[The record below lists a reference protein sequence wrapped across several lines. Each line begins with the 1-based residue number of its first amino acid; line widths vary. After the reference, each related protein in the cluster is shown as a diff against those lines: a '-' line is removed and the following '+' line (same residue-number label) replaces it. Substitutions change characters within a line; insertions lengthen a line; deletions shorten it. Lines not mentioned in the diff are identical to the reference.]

1 VSLQPI
7 SATDLSKQHR
17 TCHPGTTPTKERS
30 MTTNP
35 PDDAGTSSPPALAEV
50 LHHPQRPINL
60 LAGTAGHFVEWFDW
74 YIYGLLAAVFAPQIF
89 PSHSSFASLIA
100 ALLTYAIGF
109 VVRPFSGIIVS
120 PLADRYGR
128 RVILTLSVSGMAI
141 GSLIIGL
148 TPGYATI
155 GYAAPILFVVAR
167 ILQGISAGSEQQSAI
182 SFMVEHA
189 PPHRRGLFGS
199 FSNMASG
206 LATLAATGFAA
217 ALTASLSS
225 DELASYGWRIPF
237 IVGGILGAIGLI
249 IRSRADETSEFEAS
263 SLVDQKSAPA
273 RLLALLREHPK
284 ALLQTAALS
293 APAVAYY
300 TWATFLPTYAQL
312 TSGRGKA
319 STLTGSVIG
328 LVLLVIVVP
337 VCGAL
342 SDKLGRRKIF
352 PIIGAIGMVVL
363 FYPLLLLLNRP
374 GFGIYVLVA
383 ASGWLVLGV
392 WQAVYPTIQA
402 ELFPASVRVS
412 GIGFSHQLVIAIFGG
427 TAPLIAA
434 AFVGAGHPRY
444 VALYMIAIIAVCLAV
459 YFTLPETGSKT
470 LRATV
475 ALQDPEVVEG
485 EQEEATVGDRAS

>member
-1 VSLQPI
+1 
-7 SATDLSKQHR
+7 
-17 TCHPGTTPTKERS
+17 
-30 MTTNP
+30 MTTNS
-35 PDDAGTSSPPALAEV
+35 PDAFGTSSPPELTEIV
-50 LHHPQRPINL
+50 LNHPRRPVNMV
-60 LAGTAGHFVEWFDW
+60 AGTIGHFVEWYDW

-89 PSHSSFASLIA
+89 PSDSPFASLIA

-128 RVILTLSVSGMAI
+128 RVILTLSVSGMA
-141 GSLIIGL
+141 L
-148 TPGYATI
+148 TPSYATI

-206 LATLAATGFAA
+206 LATLAATGAA
-217 ALTASLSS
+217 AAITTSLAP
-225 DELASYGWRIPF
+225 DQLAAWGWRIPF
-237 IVGGILGAIGLI
+237 IVGGLFGVVGLVL
-249 IRSRADETSEFEAS
+249 RARADETQEFEAS
-263 SLVDQKSAPA
+263 SLVDHKSAPA

-284 ALLQTAALS
+284 ALVQTAALS

-312 TSGRGKA
+312 TTGRDKG
-319 STLTGSVIG
+319 STLIGSVIG
-328 LVLLVIVVP
+328 ITLLVIIVP
-337 VCGAL
+337 ICGAL
-342 SDKLGRRKIF
+342 SDRLGRRKIF

-363 FYPLLLLLNRP
+363 FYPLLLILERP
-374 GFGIYVLVA
+374 GFWVYVVVA
-383 ASGWLVLGV
+383 ASGWVVLGI

-470 LRATV
+470 VRATV
-475 ALQDPEVVEG
+475 ALEDAEVVEG
-485 EQEEATVGDRAS
+485 ELEEATMGDRTGHSRS

>member
-1 VSLQPI
+1 MTNSSDTFGAP
-7 SATDLSKQHR
+7 SPSGRPEGPDRQHR
-17 TCHPGTTPTKERS
+17 RINMWSGTIG
-30 MTTNP
+30 N
-35 PDDAGTSSPPALAEV
+35 
-50 LHHPQRPINL
+50 
-60 LAGTAGHFVEWFDW
+60 FVEWYDW
-74 YIYGLLAAVFAPQIF
+74 YIYGLLAAIFAGQIF
-89 PSHSSFASLIA
+89 PSESEIASLIA
-100 ALLTYAIGF
+100 AFVTYAIGF
-109 VVRPFSGIIVS
+109 IVRPASGIIIS

-128 RVILTLSVSGMAI
+128 RVTLYLSISGMAL

-148 TPGYATI
+148 TPGFATI
-155 GYAAPILFVVAR
+155 GYAAPILFLVAR
-167 ILQGISAGSEQQSAI
+167 ILQGVSAGSEAQSAI

-189 PPHRRGLFGS
+189 PPNRRGLFGS

-206 LATLAATGFAA
+206 LATLAATGAA
-217 ALTASLSS
+217 AIVTSTFTP
-225 DELASYGWRIPF
+225 DELAAWGWRIPF
-237 IVGGILGAIGLI
+237 VVGGILGVVGLVL
-249 IRSRADETSEFEAS
+249 RARAEETSEFEAS
-263 SLVDQKSAPA
+263 SLVDKKSAPA
-273 RLLALLREHPK
+273 RLLALLREHPM

-312 TSGRGKA
+312 TTGRDKA

-328 LVLLVIVVP
+328 LILLVTIVP
-337 VCGAL
+337 ICGAL
-342 SDKLGRRKIF
+342 SDRLGRRKIF
-352 PIIGAIGMVVL
+352 PIVGAIGMVVL

-374 GFGIYVLVA
+374 GFWVYVAVA
-383 ASGWLVLGV
+383 ASGWVVLGI

-434 AFVGAGHPRY
+434 AFVGAGHPTWVAIY
-444 VALYMIAIIAVCLAV
+444 MIVIVALCLIV

-475 ALQDPEVVEG
+475 ALDDPEVVEG
-485 EQEEATVGDRAS
+485 ELEEASALSGKR

>member
-1 VSLQPI
+1 MV
-7 SATDLSKQHR
+7 
-17 TCHPGTTPTKERS
+17 
-30 MTTNP
+30 
-35 PDDAGTSSPPALAEV
+35 AGT
-50 LHHPQRPINL
+50 I
-60 LAGTAGHFVEWFDW
+60 GHFVEWYDW
-74 YIYGLLAAVFAPQIF
+74 YIYGLLAAVFAGQIF
-89 PSHSSFASLIA
+89 PSHSPFASLIA

-109 VVRPFSGIIVS
+109 VVRPFSGIIIS

-128 RVILTLSVSGMAI
+128 RVTLTLSISGMAL
-141 GSLIIGL
+141 GSLIIAL
-148 TPGYATI
+148 TPGYNTI

-206 LATLAATGFAA
+206 LATLAATGSAAIVTAAFAPA
-217 ALTASLSS
+217 T
-225 DELASYGWRIPF
+225 LATWGWRIPF
-237 IVGGILGAIGLI
+237 LVGGILGLVGLVL
-249 IRSRADETSEFEAS
+249 RARADETIEFEAQAV
-263 SLVDQKSAPA
+263 VDKKSAPA
-273 RLLALLREHPK
+273 RLWALLREHPK

-312 TSGRGKA
+312 TTGRDKA

-328 LVLLVIVVP
+328 LVLLVTIVP
-337 VCGAL
+337 ICGAL
-342 SDKLGRRKIF
+342 SDRLGRRKIF
-352 PIIGAIGMVVL
+352 PIVGAIGMVVL

-374 GFGIYVLVA
+374 GFWVYVAVA
-383 ASGWLVLGV
+383 ASGWVVLGI

-434 AFVGAGHPRY
+434 TFVGAGHPTWVAIY
-444 VALYMIAIIAVCLAV
+444 MVVIVALCLIV

-475 ALQDPEVVEG
+475 ALDDPEVVEG
-485 EQEEATVGDRAS
+485 ELEEASALSGKR

>member
-1 VSLQPI
+1 
-7 SATDLSKQHR
+7 
-17 TCHPGTTPTKERS
+17 
-30 MTTNP
+30 MTTNS
-35 PDDAGTSSPPALAEV
+35 PDAFETSSPPGLSEV
-50 LHHPQRPINL
+50 LNHPRRPVNM
-60 LAGTAGHFVEWFDW
+60 LAGTIGHFVEWYDW

-89 PSHSSFASLIA
+89 PSHSPFASLIA

-109 VVRPFSGIIVS
+109 VIRPFSGIIIS

-128 RVILTLSVSGMAI
+128 RVILTLSVSGMAL
-141 GSLIIGL
+141 GSLVIAI
-148 TPGYATI
+148 TPGFDTI

-189 PPHRRGLFGS
+189 PPNRRGLFGS

-206 LATLAATGFAA
+206 LATLAATGAA
-217 ALTASLSS
+217 AIITASFAP
-225 DELASYGWRIPF
+225 DELAVWGWRIPF
-237 IVGGILGAIGLI
+237 LVGGLLGVVGLVL
-249 IRSRADETSEFEAS
+249 RARADETSEFEAS
-263 SLVDQKSAPA
+263 SIVDKKSAPA

-312 TSGRGKA
+312 TTGRDKA
-319 STLTGSVIG
+319 STLLGSVIG

-337 VCGAL
+337 ICGAL
-342 SDKLGRRKIF
+342 SDRLGRRKIF
-352 PIIGAIGMVVL
+352 PIVGAIGMIVL
-363 FYPLLLLLNRP
+363 FYPLLLLLDRP
-374 GFGIYVLVA
+374 GFWVYVVVA
-383 ASGWLVLGV
+383 ASGWLVLGI

-434 AFVGAGHPRY
+434 AFVGAGHPMY
-444 VALYMIAIIAVCLAV
+444 VAVYMIVIIAICLAV

-475 ALQDPEVVEG
+475 ALEDPEVVEG
-485 EQEEATVGDRAS
+485 ELKEATAGDRTTHSLS

>member
-1 VSLQPI
+1 
-7 SATDLSKQHR
+7 
-17 TCHPGTTPTKERS
+17 
-30 MTTNP
+30 MTTNSS
-35 PDDAGTSSPPALAEV
+35 DAFGTSSPPGLPEV
-50 LHHPQRPINL
+50 LQHPRRPVNMV
-60 LAGTAGHFVEWFDW
+60 AGTIGHFVEWYDW

-89 PSHSSFASLIA
+89 PSHSPFASLIA

-109 VVRPFSGIIVS
+109 VIRPFSGIIIS

-128 RVILTLSVSGMAI
+128 RIVLALAVSGMAL
-141 GSLIIGL
+141 GALIIAL

-167 ILQGISAGSEQQSAI
+167 ILQGISAGTEAQSAI

-189 PPHRRGLFGS
+189 PRNRRGLFGS

-206 LATLAATGFAA
+206 LATLAATGAA
-217 ALTASLSS
+217 AIVTSAFAP
-225 DELASYGWRIPF
+225 DELAVWGWRIPF
-237 IVGGILGAIGLI
+237 LVGGLLGVVGLVL
-249 IRSRADETSEFEAS
+249 RSRAEETLEFEAS
-263 SLVDQKSAPA
+263 SLVDKKSAPA

-284 ALLQTAALS
+284 ALMQTAALS

-312 TSGRGKA
+312 TSGRDKA
-319 STLTGSVIG
+319 STLLGSVIG

-337 VCGAL
+337 ICGAL
-342 SDKLGRRKIF
+342 SDRLGRRKIF
-352 PIIGAIGMVVL
+352 PIVGAIGMIVL
-363 FYPLLLLLNRP
+363 FYPLLLLLDRP
-374 GFGIYVLVA
+374 GFWVYVVVA
-383 ASGWLVLGV
+383 ASGWLVLGI

-434 AFVGAGHPRY
+434 AFVGAGHPTY
-444 VALYMIAIIAVCLAV
+444 VAFYMIAIIAVCLAV

-475 ALQDPEVVEG
+475 ALEDPEVVEG
-485 EQEEATVGDRAS
+485 ELQEATAGAQTRHSPS

>member
-1 VSLQPI
+1 
-7 SATDLSKQHR
+7 
-17 TCHPGTTPTKERS
+17 
-30 MTTNP
+30 MTNSS
-35 PDDAGTSSPPALAEV
+35 DAFKTSSPSGLPEV
-50 LHHPQRPINL
+50 LDRPHRPVNMV
-60 LAGTAGHFVEWFDW
+60 AGTIGHFVEWYDW
-74 YIYGLLAAVFAPQIF
+74 YIYGLLAAVFAGQIF
-89 PSHSSFASLIA
+89 PSHSPFASLIA

-109 VVRPFSGIIVS
+109 VVRPFSGIIIS

-128 RVILTLSVSGMAI
+128 RVTLTLSISGMAL
-141 GSLIIGL
+141 GSLIIAL
-148 TPGYATI
+148 TPGYNTI

-206 LATLAATGFAA
+206 LATLAATGSAAIVTAAFAPA
-217 ALTASLSS
+217 T
-225 DELASYGWRIPF
+225 LATWGWRIPF
-237 IVGGILGAIGLI
+237 LVGGILGLVGLVL
-249 IRSRADETSEFEAS
+249 RARADETIEFEAQAV
-263 SLVDQKSAPA
+263 VDKKSAPA
-273 RLLALLREHPK
+273 RLWALLREHPK

-312 TSGRGKA
+312 TTGRDKA

-328 LVLLVIVVP
+328 LVLLVTIVP
-337 VCGAL
+337 ICGAL
-342 SDKLGRRKIF
+342 SDRLGRRKIF
-352 PIIGAIGMVVL
+352 PIVGAIGMVVL

-374 GFGIYVLVA
+374 GFWVYVAVA
-383 ASGWLVLGV
+383 ASGWVVLGI

-434 AFVGAGHPRY
+434 TFVGAGHPTWVAIY
-444 VALYMIAIIAVCLAV
+444 MVVIVALCLIV

-475 ALQDPEVVEG
+475 ALDDPEVVEG
-485 EQEEATVGDRAS
+485 ELEEASALSGKR